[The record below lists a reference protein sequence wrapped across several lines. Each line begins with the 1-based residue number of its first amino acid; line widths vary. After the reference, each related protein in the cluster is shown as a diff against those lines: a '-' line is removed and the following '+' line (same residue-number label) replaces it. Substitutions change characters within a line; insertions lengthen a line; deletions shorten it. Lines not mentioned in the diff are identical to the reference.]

1 MSSTNQYISLLH
13 GLRSKASLQRIFIT
27 AFTCLS
33 AIACSPETTPPTS
46 SDSTPQTS
54 SEPTAETS
62 SGPKIVTTFLPVHL
76 FTKAVVG
83 DTGQVD
89 ILISPG
95 KEVHDYQATPENA
108 KLLAQ
113 ADVLVENGL
122 GMEEFLSG
130 LVANA
135 GNSKLQQIDASEGIE
150 AMEGEDGHDEHGHD
164 EHGHDEHK
172 HDEDKH
178 DEDKHDED
186 KHDEHGHGHH
196 HPEGNPHVWLDPVL
210 AQQQVA
216 NIRDRLIEID
226 PDNADSYR
234 SNAQAYI
241 EQLQQLDNEFKEKLA
256 PVQGCN
262 FITFHDA
269 FPYLAQRYGLEQE
282 AIVEIPEESITPQ
295 DIQRIQQITKEH
307 SVKALLTEPGIK
319 DKRVEQISSDLN
331 LSLEE
336 INPLEAGETNPQY
349 YFQVMRGNLEALSRA
364 CQ

>member
-1 MSSTNQYISLLH
+1 MNQYLSVLH
-13 GLRSKASLQRIFIT
+13 GLRSKTSLQRIFIT
-27 AFTCLS
+27 TFTCLS

-46 SDSTPQTS
+46 SDPTP
-54 SEPTAETS
+54 ETS

-95 KEVHDYQATPENA
+95 NEVHDYQATPEDA

-122 GMEEFLSG
+122 GMEAFLSD

-135 GNSKLQQIDASEGIE
+135 GNSELQQIDSSEGIE
-150 AMEGEDGHDEHGHD
+150 AMDG

-172 HDEDKH
+172 HDEHKH
-178 DEDKHDED
+178 DEHKHDEHGHD
-186 KHDEHGHGHH
+186 EHGHDEHGHGHH

-295 DIQRIQQITKEH
+295 NIQRIKQITEEH
-307 SVKALLTEPGIK
+307 SVKALLTEPGIE

-336 INPLEAGETNPQY
+336 INPLEAGETDPQY
-349 YFQVMRGNLEALSRA
+349 YFVAMQGNLEALLRA

>member
-1 MSSTNQYISLLH
+1 MSSTNRHFSVLHSL
-13 GLRSKASLQRIFIT
+13 RPKASLQRFFLT
-27 AFTCLS
+27 AFTGLM
-33 AIACSPETTPPTS
+33 AIACSTEPTPPTS
-46 SDSTPQTS
+46 SNPTS
-54 SEPTAETS
+54 STS

-95 KEVHDYQATPENA
+95 VEVHDYQATPDDA

-122 GMEEFLSG
+122 GMEAFLSD

-135 GNSKLQQIDASEGIE
+135 GNSELQQIDASEGIE
-150 AMEGEDGHDEHGHD
+150 AMKEEHGHD
-164 EHGHDEHK
+164 EHN
-172 HDEDKH
+172 
-178 DEDKHDED
+178 
-186 KHDEHGHGHH
+186 HDEHGHGHH

-234 SNAQAYI
+234 SNAEAYI
-241 EQLQQLDNEFKEKLA
+241 EQLQQLDNEFKEKLT

-282 AIVEIPEESITPQ
+282 AIVEMPEESITPQ
-295 DIQRIQQITKEH
+295 DIQRIQQLTKEH
-307 SVKALLTEPGIK
+307 SVKALLTEPGVE
-319 DKRVEQISSDLN
+319 DKRIEQISSDLN
-331 LSLEE
+331 LSLEA
-336 INPLEAGETNPQY
+336 INPLEAGETDPQY
-349 YFQVMRGNLEALSRA
+349 YFQVMRSNLEALSRA
-364 CQ
+364 CQNK

>member
-1 MSSTNQYISLLH
+1 MSSTNQYPSVFH
-13 GLRSKASLQRIFIT
+13 RLRPKASLQRFFTT
-27 AFTCLS
+27 AFTGLM
-33 AIACSPETTPPTS
+33 AIACSTEPTPPTS
-46 SDSTPQTS
+46 SDPTS
-54 SEPTAETS
+54 ETS

-95 KEVHDYQATPENA
+95 TEVHDYQATPDDA

-122 GMEEFLSG
+122 GMEAFLSD

-135 GNSKLQQIDASEGIE
+135 GNSELQQIDSSKGIE
-150 AMEGEDGHDEHGHD
+150 AMEGEHKDDEHKDDEHGHDEHGHD

-172 HDEDKH
+172 HEEEK
-178 DEDKHDED
+178 
-186 KHDEHGHGHH
+186 HGHH

-226 PDNADSYR
+226 PSNADSYR

-282 AIVEIPEESITPQ
+282 AIVEIPEESMTPQ
-295 DIQRIQQITKEH
+295 DIQRIQQITEEH
-307 SVKALLTEPGIK
+307 SVKALLTEPGMK

-336 INPLEAGETNPQY
+336 INPLESGETDPQY
-349 YFQVMRGNLEALSRA
+349 YFQAMRANLEALSRA
-364 CQ
+364 CQSN